1 MAEAGGMQLLGL
13 SVTGPRS
20 GAEDVILAS
29 AMDLSQFSFFQR
41 GTCVRPRRRAPPLR
55 RCSPS
60 SMTRG
65 AAAPLPPCQPGAGP
79 RRAAHRHPAEPAC
92 ARARAGWRTS

>member
-20 GAEDVILAS
+20 GAEDVILSS

-41 GTCVRPRRRAPPLR
+41 GTCVRPRRRPLR
-55 RCSPS
+55 SPLLEAIGNDTRRRCP
-60 SMTRG
+60 T
-65 AAAPLPPCQPGAGP
+65 AALPARCRPAP
-79 RRAAHRHPAEPAC
+79 RRSAAR
-92 ARARAGWRTS
+92 

>member
-41 GTCVRPRRRAPPLR
+41 GTCVRPRRRAPPLLLAIINDTRR
-55 RCSPS
+55 RCP
-60 SMTRG
+60 T
-65 AAAPLPPCQPGAGP
+65 AALPARCRPAP
-79 RRAAHRHPAEPAC
+79 RRSAAR
-92 ARARAGWRTS
+92 

>member
-1 MAEAGGMQLLGL
+1 MQLLGL

-41 GTCVRPRRRAPPLR
+41 GTSVRPRRRALR
-55 RCSPS
+55 S
-60 SMTRG
+60 
-65 AAAPLPPCQPGAGP
+65 AAA
-79 RRAAHRHPAEPAC
+79 RHHQ
-92 ARARAGWRTS
+92 

>member
-41 GTCVRPRRRAPPLR
+41 GTCVRPLRSAAARHRQWHAAALPHCRPASPVPARAAPLR
-55 RCSPS
+55 RSLNRS
-60 SMTRG
+60 
-65 AAAPLPPCQPGAGP
+65 GP
-79 RRAAHRHPAEPAC
+79 V
-92 ARARAGWRTS
+92 RAGWWTS

>member
-41 GTCVRPRRRAPPLR
+41 GTCVRPLR
-55 RCSPS
+55 S
-60 SMTRG
+60 
-65 AAAPLPPCQPGAGP
+65 AAARHRQWHAAALPTAALPARCRPAP
-79 RRAAHRHPAEPAC
+79 RRSAAR
-92 ARARAGWRTS
+92 

>member
-20 GAEDVILAS
+20 GAEDVILSS

-41 GTCVRPRRRAPPLR
+41 GTCVRPLR
-55 RCSPS
+55 S
-60 SMTRG
+60 
-65 AAAPLPPCQPGAGP
+65 AAA
-79 RRAAHRHPAEPAC
+79 RHRQ
-92 ARARAGWRTS
+92 